1 MKEQI
6 KNIMCIVF
14 EESPQNLQDDSSP
27 DSLEKWDSLSHMN
40 LVTALEEEF
49 NVKFTDEEISEMLN
63 LQLIELIIKNKG
75 VNQ

>member
-6 KNIMCIVF
+6 KNIMSIVF